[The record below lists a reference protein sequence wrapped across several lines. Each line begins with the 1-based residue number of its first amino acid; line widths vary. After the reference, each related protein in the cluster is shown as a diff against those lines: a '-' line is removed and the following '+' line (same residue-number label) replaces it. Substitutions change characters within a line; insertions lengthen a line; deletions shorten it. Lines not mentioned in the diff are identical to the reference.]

1 MNDQTTPPP
10 SDDDDTTPLTGDDD
24 AKPTGDAKPAVV
36 KVNLDTCIGC
46 GICTSIAPEVFEMQ
60 DDGKS
65 HVKNP
70 DSSNAEDAKGACPV
84 GAITIE

>member
-1 MNDQTTPPP
+1 MNEDSTTPPNNDDNAQP
-10 SDDDDTTPLTGDDD
+10 SGDT
-24 AKPTGDAKPAVV
+24 KPTV

-46 GICTSIAPEVFEMQ
+46 GICTSVAPEVFEMQ

-65 HVKNP
+65 HVKDQNGP
-70 DSSNAEDAKGACPV
+70 NATEAKDACPV